1 VIVRVLGTG
10 QYRLDEADV
19 AAVERADDAIEAAI
33 AAGDAEA
40 FSTALRA
47 LIEVIDDVGTPVA
60 DDDFMTSDVV
70 VPDVDTTLDEVTAY
84 LDDPD
89 EGLIP
94 G

>member
-1 VIVRVLGTG
+1 MIVRVLGTG
-10 QYRLDEADV
+10 QYHLDEADV

-40 FSTALRA
+40 FSTALRT

-60 DDDFMTSDVV
+60 DDDFVTSDVV
-70 VPDVDTTLDEVTAY
+70 IPDVDTTLDEVTSY
-84 LDDPD
+84 LDDPE